1 MYQNIFYAI
10 AVLFFAVGVCA
21 VFVLI
26 LLRLVSPDKNSR
38 YFIVSVFSEKDSDC
52 AVKISCA
59 ESVITLFGLS
69 DRCTLIAADSGL
81 SEKERKKLP
90 LKGPREKS
98 LFSFL
103 SRFFSHQHPGME
115 H

>member
-21 VFVLI
+21 VFVCI
-26 LLRLVSPDKNSR
+26 LLRLVAPDKNSR

-81 SEKERKKLP
+81 SEKERKKLEAAFRRDCAV
-90 LKGPREKS
+90 KICSIDEITDV
-98 LFSFL
+98 
-103 SRFFSHQHPGME
+103 MTE
-115 H
+115 

>member
-21 VFVLI
+21 VFILI
-26 LLRLVSPDKNSR
+26 LLRLVAPDKNSR
-38 YFIVSVFSEKDSDC
+38 YFIVSVFSENDRDC

-69 DRCTLIAADSGL
+69 DRCTIIAADSGL
-81 SEKERKKLP
+81 SEKERKKLEAAFRRDT
-90 LKGPREKS
+90 GVIICDIGEAEEIMTR
-98 LFSFL
+98 
-103 SRFFSHQHPGME
+103 
-115 H
+115 